1 MTKTSKQ
8 RRISKGDV
16 AHEDKGDQK
25 SLRVN
30 NWLIENSKDEVLLRI
45 ILEIVL
51 NFQQRRES
59 NPSNTLKT

>member
-25 SLRVN
+25 PLRVSK
-30 NWLIENSKDEVLLRI
+30 WLIENSKDEVLLRI